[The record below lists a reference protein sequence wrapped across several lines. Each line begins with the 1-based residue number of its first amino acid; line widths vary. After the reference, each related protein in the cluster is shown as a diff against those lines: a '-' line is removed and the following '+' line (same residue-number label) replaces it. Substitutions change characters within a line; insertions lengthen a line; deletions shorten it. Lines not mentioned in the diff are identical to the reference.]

1 MFDINQY
8 RHDYFYNLATV
19 IDGLIPEDLCDALA
33 ARINRIISG
42 QGVDWVKHQHLGTDA
57 VSDLGGE
64 YNHQIFKGDDIRQ
77 HLPEL
82 SAIYHALV
90 PLVSLVTH
98 TDTVVSPYPLSD
110 INIKAYPPGGGT
122 LGLHYDTNGI
132 TVLLFLTTNQEAP
145 LRMQVERSHP
155 SKKAP
160 WIEHRH
166 IFAKKGSLLIM
177 QGRKTLH
184 DSEPTLTEQ
193 KLSVVYNY
201 YERHDTY
208 RHEDFDNFVYY
219 GIKPKVLA
227 PEGNLV

>member
-19 IDGLIPEDLCDALA
+19 IDGLIPEDLCDSLA
-33 ARINRIISG
+33 ARVNRIIAG
-42 QGVDWVKHQHLGTDA
+42 EGVDWVKHQSLGTDA

-145 LRMQVERSHP
+145 LRMQIERSHP

-160 WIEHRH
+160 WTEHRH

-177 QGRKTLH
+177 QGRKSLH

-219 GIKPKVLA
+219 GIKPTVLA
-227 PEGNLV
+227 PQGEPV

>member
-19 IDGLIPEDLCDALA
+19 IDGLIPEGLCDALA
-33 ARINRIISG
+33 ARVNRIIAG
-42 QGVDWVKHQHLGTDA
+42 EGVDWVKHQNLGTDA

-145 LRMQVERSHP
+145 LRMQIERCHP
-155 SKKAP
+155 SKKEP
-160 WIEHRH
+160 WIEHRN

-177 QGRKTLH
+177 QGRKSLH

>member
-1 MFDINQY
+1 MFNVNQH

-19 IDGLIPEDLCDALA
+19 IGGLIPQDLCDALA
-33 ARINRIISG
+33 ARVNRIIDA
-42 QGVDWVKHQHLGTDA
+42 QGVDLVKHQGLGTDA
-57 VSDLGGE
+57 VSDLGGA
-64 YNHQIFKGDDIRQ
+64 YNHHIFKGDAIRR

-82 SAIYHALV
+82 TAIYHSLV
-90 PLVSLVTH
+90 PLVSLITH

-132 TVLLFLTTNQEAP
+132 TVLLFLTTNVEAP
-145 LRMQVERSHP
+145 LCMQVERCHP
-155 SKKAP
+155 SQEKP
-160 WIEHRH
+160 WIEHRR
-166 IFAKKGSLLIM
+166 IFASKGSLLIM

-184 DSEPTLTEQ
+184 HSEPTETEQ

-219 GIKPKVLA
+219 GMQPKTLA
-227 PEGNLV
+227 

>member
-1 MFDINQY
+1 MFDINQH

-19 IDGLIPEDLCDALA
+19 IGGLIPDDLCDGLA
-33 ARINRIISG
+33 ARVNSIIQA
-42 QGVDWVKHQHLGTDA
+42 QGVDWVRHQSQGTDA
-57 VSDLGGE
+57 VSDLGGA
-64 YNHQIFKGDDIRQ
+64 YNHHIFKGDDIRR

-82 SAIYHALV
+82 TAIYHSLV

-98 TDTVVSPYPLSD
+98 TDVVVSPYPLSD

-132 TVLLFLTTNQEAP
+132 TVLLFLTTNREAP

-155 SKKAP
+155 AQKNP
-160 WIEHRH
+160 WVEHRR
-166 IFAKKGSLLIM
+166 IFATKGSLLIM

-184 DSEPTLTEQ
+184 DSEPTVNEQ

-219 GIKPKVLA
+219 GMRPKSLA
-227 PEGNLV
+227 

>member
-1 MFDINQY
+1 MFNVNQH

-19 IDGLIPEDLCDALA
+19 IDGLIPEDLCDALS
-33 ARINRIISG
+33 ARVNSIIEE
-42 QGVDWVKHQHLGTDA
+42 QGVDWVKHQSLGTDA
-57 VSDLGGE
+57 VSDLGGA
-64 YNHQIFKGDDIRQ
+64 YNHYIFKGDDIRRY
-77 HLPEL
+77 LPEL
-82 SAIYHALV
+82 TAIYHSLV
-90 PLVSLVTH
+90 PLISLVTH
-98 TDTVVSPYPLSD
+98 TDVVVSPYPLSD

-145 LRMQVERSHP
+145 LRMQIERSHP
-155 SKKAP
+155 SKKEP
-160 WIEHRH
+160 WTEHRNM
-166 IFAKKGSLLIM
+166 FAKKGSLLIM

-184 DSEPTLTEQ
+184 DSEPTVTEQ

-219 GIKPKVLA
+219 GIKPKTLK
-227 PEGNLV
+227 PEQA

>member
-1 MFDINQY
+1 MFDINQH

-19 IDGLIPEDLCDALA
+19 IEGLVPEDLCDMLA
-33 ARINRIISG
+33 QRVNAIIGANAVNHVRHHS
-42 QGVDWVKHQHLGTDA
+42 LGTDA

-64 YNHQIFKGDDIRQ
+64 YNHHIFKGDDIRA

-82 SAIYHALV
+82 TAIYHSLV

-132 TVLLFLTTNQEAP
+132 TVLLFLTHNQEAP
-145 LRMQVERSHP
+145 LRMQIERSHP
-155 SKKAP
+155 SRKEPWTEHKA
-160 WIEHRH
+160 IY
-166 IFAKKGSLLIM
+166 AKKGALLIM

-184 DSEPTLTEQ
+184 DSEPTVTEQ

-208 RHEDFDNFVYY
+208 RHEDFDNFVYF
-219 GIKPKVLA
+219 GVAPKALESRTV
-227 PEGNLV
+227 